1 MSALTRKYF
10 LVSGEREE
18 RGLKR
23 LKKWDKRES
32 AFKPENVI
40 SSANGDYL
48 MTENH
53 STGSAPDTMPLPEV
67 SFSTFILSLA
77 SSALAQLGEV
87 PLPES
92 GRLEKNLTLAKHGID
107 VLEMLRRKTESNLD
121 EQERRLL
128 EGVLYELR
136 LKYVIQ
142 SGKP

>member
-1 MSALTRKYF
+1 
-10 LVSGEREE
+10 
-18 RGLKR
+18 
-23 LKKWDKRES
+23 
-32 AFKPENVI
+32 
-40 SSANGDYL
+40 

-53 STGSAPDTMPLPEV
+53 STGGAPNTTPLPEV